1 MMCRNEREPSNKELR
16 EQRDYLVKLTRRF
29 QESSSDPKP
38 PTIGLSAMQKLMDIS
53 PPLQNRQTAELK
65 PGRSFARA

>member
-38 PTIGLSAMQKLMDIS
+38 PTTGLSTMQKVMDIS